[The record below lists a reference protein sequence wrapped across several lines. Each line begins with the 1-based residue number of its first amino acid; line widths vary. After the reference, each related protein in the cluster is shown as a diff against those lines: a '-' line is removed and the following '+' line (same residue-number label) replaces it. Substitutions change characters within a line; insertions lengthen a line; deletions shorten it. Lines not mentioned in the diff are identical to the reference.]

1 MEVLQRKSRLY
12 ELLVLHNYKWYV
24 YCLLKKNMLRS
35 PASTCSYQQISAI
48 TCDSLLVALP
58 WGAKMGAKSCSL
70 SQQLVKV
77 NSQCKLQY
85 RFVNTPTVAGSLT
98 SSCSLPGWHL
108 VNSLSLLLFL
118 SPSLFPNPPLL
129 LPPLFPRLSGW
140 HLVGSLSDPGTF
152 FFFFLLTRALPDNTA
167 QPDTNIIKNE
177 ELLVRVPANA
187 DMKWKVGERRD
198 GCLTVQRER
207 LKNSQWGPVRSAEGP
222 MACASADASQTG
234 VFFYLHPPHTLLLL
248 FVLSCLLSL
257 FLLPAWKTH
266 KVWSLA
272 TLSLLRL

>member
-70 SQQLVKV
+70 SLQLVKV

-118 SPSLFPNPPLL
+118 SPSLFPNPPPSPTPLS
-129 LPPLFPRLSGW
+129 PPVWVTPGW
-140 HLVGSLSDPGTF
+140 VSLWSRDV

>member
-77 NSQCKLQY
+77 NSQCKLRY

-118 SPSLFPNPPLL
+118 SPSLFPNPPSFSH
-129 LPPLFPRLSGW
+129 PSFPACLGDTWLGLS
-140 HLVGSLSDPGTF
+140 LIPGRF
-152 FFFFLLTRALPDNTA
+152 FFFPADEGFAWQHSTA
-167 QPDTNIIKNE
+167 RHEHNKKWRTTCQSPCQCRHEMKSGGEERWVLDSSEGEIK
-177 ELLVRVPANA
+177 
-187 DMKWKVGERRD
+187 K
-198 GCLTVQRER
+198 
-207 LKNSQWGPVRSAEGP
+207 
-222 MACASADASQTG
+222 
-234 VFFYLHPPHTLLLL
+234 
-248 FVLSCLLSL
+248 
-257 FLLPAWKTH
+257 
-266 KVWSLA
+266 
-272 TLSLLRL
+272 

>member
-12 ELLVLHNYKWYV
+12 KLLVLHNYKWYV

-70 SQQLVKV
+70 SQQLIKV

-118 SPSLFPNPPLL
+118 SPSLFPNPPPPLL

-152 FFFFLLTRALPDNTA
+152 FFFSCWRGL
-167 QPDTNIIKNE
+167 
-177 ELLVRVPANA
+177 
-187 DMKWKVGERRD
+187 
-198 GCLTVQRER
+198 CLTTQH
-207 LKNSQWGPVRSAEGP
+207 
-222 MACASADASQTG
+222 SQTR
-234 VFFYLHPPHTLLLL
+234 T
-248 FVLSCLLSL
+248 
-257 FLLPAWKTH
+257 
-266 KVWSLA
+266 
-272 TLSLLRL
+272 